1 MCLGIMQERLKARPG
16 YDKALI
22 IDVFEESPSTIA
34 VTEGQPTRVLI
45 GETLVV
51 WLWEL
56 QQVRTLPPTKVYTL
70 SRMICFSEKKIR

>member
-1 MCLGIMQERLKARPG
+1 MWHPKKKKKKWHQKTKKCKLFSVSMCLGIMQERLKARPG

-51 WLWEL
+51 
-56 QQVRTLPPTKVYTL
+56 
-70 SRMICFSEKKIR
+70 

>member
-1 MCLGIMQERLKARPG
+1 MWHQKKKENGIKKQKNASYFLSLCVLELCRKDFKAPPG

-51 WLWEL
+51 
-56 QQVRTLPPTKVYTL
+56 
-70 SRMICFSEKKIR
+70 